1 MAPED
6 VSALLEQVSA
16 QVQELERRVSALEH
30 PSQVQSPHAE
40 PLAFPS
46 AGNLSSTQLPL
57 VQSQAGLFSI
67 FGRSVLGIAGAY
79 VLRALAEAGAL
90 PPWIVVAFAAVYAA
104 SWLVWASWPHDE
116 TQLVRYSYAITS
128 ALILS
133 PMLWESTVR
142 FQILA
147 PPVAAALLAAF
158 ALLAI
163 SLAWYRSI
171 SCIIWVG
178 MLAAVITALVLMTAT
193 RALVPFT
200 LALLVMAVSSELVG
214 GRDRWPALR
223 AIVAASADLATL
235 VLVIVLGN
243 PRAVPEEYHPVA
255 AGVMISIVAALF
267 VIYALSLAIR
277 LLILR
282 LTVTGFETGQLAAT
296 ALLAGWGVLR
306 IMDGAGERALG
317 IGCLIAGTAC
327 YFAAFGLLTRRRERS
342 NFRFYSICGVIFVM
356 AGGFFA
362 LPSQPLVILLCLA
375 AVIAI
380 ALGGRQRSPALNLHG
395 VAYLTAAAYASGLL
409 VYAGRALAGHYPP
422 TPGALPI
429 VAAAATLLCA
439 AMLSRYAGERQS
451 ERLLRLLPAILAVYA
466 LAALAVAA
474 LVWLVANGAPPAL
487 SQLAVIR
494 TMATCAAA
502 LVLAFVGAWWKRLE
516 LVWLAY
522 AAAILGSLKLVF
534 EDLRI
539 GSAESLAASLLI
551 YGTVLILIPRLVR
564 VGKAKSL

>member
-6 VSALLEQVSA
+6 VSSLLEHVSA
-16 QVQELERRVSALEH
+16 QVKELERRVSALEH
-30 PSQVQSPHAE
+30 PSQVQPPDAE
-40 PLAFPS
+40 PLSFLA
-46 AGNLSSTQLPL
+46 AANLSSTQLPF
-57 VQSQAGLFSI
+57 VPSQTGLFSI
-67 FGRSVLGIAGAY
+67 FGRAVLGIAGAY

-104 SWLVWASWPHDE
+104 SWLVWAAWPRDQ
-116 TQLVRYSYAITS
+116 TQLARYSYAITS

-147 PPVAAALLAAF
+147 PPMAAALLTAF

-163 SLAWYRSI
+163 SLTWYRNL

-214 GRDRWPALR
+214 GRDRWPVLR

-235 VLVIVLGN
+235 VLIIILGN
-243 PRAVPEEYHPVA
+243 PDAVPEEYHPVA
-255 AGVMISIVAALF
+255 AGVMISIIAALF
-267 VIYALSLAIR
+267 VIYAFSLAIR
-277 LLILR
+277 SLILR
-282 LTVTGFETGQLAAT
+282 LRVTGFEAVQLAAT
-296 ALLAGWGVLR
+296 VLLAGWGVLR
-306 IMDGAGERALG
+306 ITDGIGERVLG
-317 IGCLIAGTAC
+317 VGYLVAGTAC
-327 YFAAFGLLTRRRERS
+327 YFAAFGLLARHRERS
-342 NFRFYSICGVIFVM
+342 NLRFYSVCGVAFAM
-356 AGGFFA
+356 AGSFFA

-380 ALGGRQRSPALNLHG
+380 ALGVHQRSPALDLHG
-395 VAYLTAAAYASGLL
+395 VAYLTGAVCASGLL
-409 VYAGRALAGHYPP
+409 AYAGRALAGHYPAA
-422 TPGALPI
+422 PGPLPI

-439 AMLSRYAGERQS
+439 VMLSRYAGERQG

-474 LVWLVANGAPPAL
+474 LVWLIARGATPAL
-487 SQLAVIR
+487 PQLAVIR

-502 LVLAFVGAWWKRLE
+502 LVLAFVGARWKRLE

-539 GSAESLAASLLI
+539 GSTESLAASLLI

-564 VGKAKSL
+564 AGRRWV

>member
-6 VSALLEQVSA
+6 VSTLLEQVSA

-30 PSQVQSPHAE
+30 PSQVQPPHAE
-40 PLAFPS
+40 PLAFP
-46 AGNLSSTQLPL
+46 AVANLGSTQLPF
-57 VQSQAGLFSI
+57 VQAPTGLFSI
-67 FGRSVLGIAGAY
+67 FGRAVLGIAGAY

-90 PPWIVVAFAAVYAA
+90 PPWIVVAFAAAYAA
-104 SWLVWASWPHDE
+104 SWLVWAAWPRDQ
-116 TQLVRYSYAITS
+116 TQLARYSYAITS

-142 FQILA
+142 FRILA
-147 PPVAAALLAAF
+147 PPVAAVVLVAF

-163 SLAWYRSI
+163 ALAWYRNL

-200 LALLVMAVSSELVG
+200 LALVVMAVSSELAG
-214 GRDRWPALR
+214 GRDRWPVLR
-223 AIVAASADLATL
+223 AIVAASADLAAL
-235 VLVIVLGN
+235 LLIVILGN
-243 PRAVPEEYHPVA
+243 PSAVPEEYYPIA

-267 VIYALSLAIR
+267 VVYALSLAIR
-277 LLILR
+277 SLILR
-282 LTVTGFETGQLAAT
+282 LTVTAFEAAQLAAT
-296 ALLAGWGVLR
+296 VLLAAWGILR
-306 IMDGAGERALG
+306 IMNGTGEHALG
-317 IGCLIAGTAC
+317 VGCLIAGTAC
-327 YFAAFGLLTRRRERS
+327 YFAAFGLLARRPERS
-342 NFRFYSICGVIFVM
+342 NFRFYSVCGVAFVM
-356 AGGFFA
+356 AGSFFA
-362 LPSQPLVILLCLA
+362 LPSQLLVILLCLA

-380 ALGGRQRSPALNLHG
+380 ALGVRQRSPALDLHG
-395 VAYLTAAAYASGLL
+395 VAYLTGAVYASGLL

-422 TPGALPI
+422 APGALPI
-429 VAAAATLLCA
+429 IAAAATLLCA
-439 AMLSRYAGERQS
+439 AMLSRYAGERQG

-474 LVWLVANGAPPAL
+474 LVWLTARGAPTAL
-487 SQLAVIR
+487 PQLAVIR

-502 LVLAFVGAWWKRLE
+502 LVLAFVGARWKRLE

-539 GSAESLAASLLI
+539 GSTESLAASLLI

>member
-1 MAPED
+1 MTPED
-6 VSALLEQVSA
+6 VSALLERVSA
-16 QVQELERRVSALEH
+16 HLQELERRVSALEH
-30 PSQVQSPHAE
+30 PSQVQPPHAE
-40 PLAFPS
+40 PIVFPS
-46 AGNLSSTQLPL
+46 PANLGSTQLPFA
-57 VQSQAGLFSI
+57 QSQTGLFSI

-79 VLRALAEAGAL
+79 VLRAVAEAGAL
-90 PPWIVVAFAAVYAA
+90 PARILVAFAAVYAA
-104 SWLVWASWPHDE
+104 SWLVWAAWPRGQ
-116 TQLVRYSYAITS
+116 TQLARYSYAITS

-147 PPVAAALLAAF
+147 PPVAAALLAVF

-163 SLAWYRSI
+163 SLAWYRHL

-178 MLAAVITALVLMTAT
+178 MLAAVITSLVLMTAT

-214 GRDRWPALR
+214 GRDRWAVLR
-223 AIVAASADLATL
+223 AIVAASADLAAL
-235 VLVIVLGN
+235 ALIIVLGN
-243 PRAVPEEYHPVA
+243 PLAVPEEYRPVA

-267 VIYALSLAIR
+267 VIYAISLAIR
-277 LLILR
+277 SLILR
-282 LTVTGFETGQLAAT
+282 LTVTGFEAVQVAT
-296 ALLAGWGVLR
+296 TVLLASWGILR
-306 IMDGAGERALG
+306 ITNGTGERALG
-317 IGCLIAGTAC
+317 VGCLIAGAAS
-327 YFAAFGLLTRRRERS
+327 YFAAFGLLVRRRERS
-342 NFRFYSICGVIFVM
+342 NFRFYSVCGFAFVI
-356 AGGFFA
+356 AGSFFA
-362 LPSQPLVILLCLA
+362 LPSQPLVISLCLA

-380 ALGGRQRSPALNLHG
+380 ALGVRQRSPALDLHG
-395 VAYLTAAAYASGLL
+395 VAYLTGAVYASGLL
-409 VYAGRALAGHYPP
+409 VYAGRALAGHYPAA
-422 TPGALPI
+422 PGALSI
-429 VAAAATLLCA
+429 VAAAAALLCA
-439 AMLSRYAGERQS
+439 ATLSGYAGERQA

-466 LAALAVAA
+466 LTALGVAA
-474 LVWLVANGAPPAL
+474 LVWLISRGAPAAL
-487 SQLAVIR
+487 PQLAVIR

-502 LVLAFVGAWWKRLE
+502 LALAFVGARWKRLE

-539 GSAESLAASLLI
+539 GSTESLAASLLI